1 MLRIHTTKPGY
12 IWKSK
17 LTGDILSETIYLG
30 INDTIDN
37 YEEVLIETPVEEKE
51 IIE

>member
-1 MLRIHTTKPGY
+1 MLRIHTAKHGY

-37 YEEVLIETPVEEKE
+37 YEEVLIEVPVEEKE
-51 IIE
+51 IVE